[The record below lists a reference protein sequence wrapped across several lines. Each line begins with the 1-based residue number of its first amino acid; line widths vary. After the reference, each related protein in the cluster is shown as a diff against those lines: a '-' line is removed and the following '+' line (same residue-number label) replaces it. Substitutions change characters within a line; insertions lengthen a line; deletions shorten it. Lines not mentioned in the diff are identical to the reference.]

1 MQSNFTNFLIV
12 NVLCYCKPQYK
23 QQQLVLKNK
32 DEKTVPGQQDLLIP
46 SGALSWGTVKLEMI
60 KAVLL
65 LDHIQA
71 G

>member
-1 MQSNFTNFLIV
+1 MLP
-12 NVLCYCKPQYK
+12 KPQYK
-23 QQQLVLKNK
+23 QQKVLENK
-32 DEKTVPGQQDLLIP
+32 EEKMVPGQQELLIP
-46 SGALSWGTVKLEMI
+46 AGALSWGTVKLEMI